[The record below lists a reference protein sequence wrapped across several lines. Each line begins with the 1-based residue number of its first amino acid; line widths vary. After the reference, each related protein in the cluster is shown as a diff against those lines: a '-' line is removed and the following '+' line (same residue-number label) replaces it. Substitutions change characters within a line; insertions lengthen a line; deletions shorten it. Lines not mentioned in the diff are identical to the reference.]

1 MKILSFIIIV
11 LAVSVNATT
20 ITIVNLDDPGEG
32 LNDPTVATPVG
43 GNTGTTVGEQR
54 MNCFERAARLWE
66 NVLYSTV
73 EIKVEAEFNALSCNA
88 SGGVLGAAG
97 PSTVHIDFVN
107 APWADTY
114 YVQAQANSLAG
125 VDLAPSENDIGAEFN
140 SEIGKTGCLEGYSWY
155 YGFDG
160 GAAWNQIDFMDTV
173 LHEMAHGLGFL
184 TLVNLS
190 TGTKFNGSDDAYMVF
205 LYDKS
210 LDKNYPEMTNLER
223 RQANKDSGDLFWNG
237 SNVMAQSSF
246 LTAGRDAEGRVNI
259 YAPDPVENGSSVS
272 HWDTTLSPD
281 ELMEPSATA
290 SSDRTLSIAAF
301 DDMGWVV
308 IPEPF
313 GFLIFNFIFL
323 IFIVRR
329 PKAIK

>member
-1 MKILSFIIIV
+1 MKILSFIIIL

-20 ITIVNLDDPGEG
+20 ITIVNLDGPGEG

-43 GNTGTTVGEQR
+43 GNTGATIGEQR
-54 MNCFERAARLWE
+54 MNCFERAAEIWE

-73 EIKVEAEFNALSCNA
+73 EIKVEAEFNPLSCNA

-97 PSTVHIDFVN
+97 PNYVFSDFVN
-107 APWADTY
+107 APRADTY
-114 YVQAQANSLAG
+114 YVQAQANSMAG
-125 VDLAPSENDIGAEFN
+125 VDLNPGGNDIGAEFN

-160 GAAWNQIDFMDTV
+160 AAAGNQIDFMDTV

-184 TLVNLS
+184 TLVDLS
-190 TGTKFNGSDDAYMVF
+190 TGAKYGGSDDAYMVN

-210 LDKNYPEMTNLER
+210 LDKNYPEMTNLQR

-259 YAPDPVENGSSVS
+259 YAPNPVEGGSSVS
-272 HWDTTLSPD
+272 HWDTILSPN
-281 ELMEPSATA
+281 ELMEPMATPT
-290 SSDRTLSIAAF
+290 SEKILSIAAF
-301 DDMGWVV
+301 DDMGWII
-308 IPEPF
+308 IPEPGF
-313 GFLIFNFIFL
+313 MFLIFNFGIL
-323 IFIVRR
+323 ILFRKI
-329 PKAIK
+329 